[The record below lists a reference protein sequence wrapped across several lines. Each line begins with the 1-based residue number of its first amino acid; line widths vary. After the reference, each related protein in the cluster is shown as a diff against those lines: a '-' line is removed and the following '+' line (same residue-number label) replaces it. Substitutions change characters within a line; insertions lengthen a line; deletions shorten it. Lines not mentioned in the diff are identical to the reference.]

1 MTEEKGSIFYIP
13 PEVLQLKYTKSCDLW
28 SLGVIAFSLLTGRFP
43 FDDISEDEEII
54 KKKILEEKLSFD
66 PSEKLFTTHKAR

>member
-1 MTEEKGSIFYIP
+1 
-13 PEVLQLKYTKSCDLW
+13 
-28 SLGVIAFSLLTGRFP
+28 VIAFALLTGRFP

-66 PSEKLFTTHKAR
+66 PSEKLFTSLKAR